1 MRWACPQNVTSV
13 ISKYWKHPQEAWP
26 SSSSPTPSRP
36 VVAASAAPNPS
47 PRSPAPAAPAP
58 VQAARAPRGAAIAG
72 AADVPPP
79 PPPPQSQPHSSAV
92 AAGEDGGSWGNG
104 FEVAAGEDGGSSG
117 DGLEGGFVEEGLAAS
132 TPLVR
137 RGQRDAEEQA
147 WAEDASAT
155 VEAFLAET
163 IALATPRR
171 ATPRAPATPLSPSEL
186 PALDALAEER
196 AAEEAES
203 RRREEA
209 GARAVAEAKAKA
221 AAEEAAEAEA
231 KVAEAEAE
239 AKAAEAEAE
248 AKAAKAQAE
257 AKAAAEAA
265 AEAAKAEAE
274 ARVAKAEA
282 EARAAKEAA
291 AEAAE
296 AEARRREE
304 SAQELQATVKEQVAS
319 LLEGLEER
327 ERQREERLA
336 RVQEESALVQAR
348 LVEAIGKIA
357 APRAAEDPGLLAKL
371 NGLQNELDRKFGLM
385 MQSMAAQSAAAAP
398 SPEPRR
404 SQTPQPV
411 GGPAP
416 AVDGKQHKE
425 TGRGG
430 LARTN
435 AGSAKSSETAQPS
448 AVRQMR
454 GENSRKEEQESSINT
469 TLRGRER
476 GAKEQGML
484 SRGKEKEKEKEQDGD
499 ENVGTGKEPPILRQG
514 EAEQGDSEEQREG
527 RRGKPSR
534 DQALKALKLEAREAR
549 REARARRREARERE
563 RELASDRR
571 LSASLIAAV
580 PYQAS
585 YLSNA
590 PASFFSPAPLM
601 PAGAPM
607 LPTGRDMPPPW
618 AGAPVPWATQ
628 GGWGRAAAPP
638 PGLPGD
644 GFSGSGGGWDGGWG
658 SESLSAG
665 ATPGGWGG
673 SWEARAARMKWEAD
687 GAQARVAAAEQA
699 LEREEE
705 AAARKRAEADD
716 VEKAVA
722 QLESIWEARRGGGGP
737 RGDAG
742 RWGRAAD
749 QLPLDELLAAEV
761 PLPGGS
767 GGGRP
772 PLPRRAGSR
781 GGAGELAWRGRED
794 WRGEGSGFGAP
805 RAGAAEGHGARWTDP
820 PRASLAPEDDGAPL
834 GGHWARESRLA
845 GRGSDTIRAAGL
857 GGVGGAARTR
867 RRFPLV
873 ESAAREGGTSSL
885 GGGAWGAVGVAS
897 GRELPVGAGAAAI
910 GRRVRR
916 TAR

>member
-1 MRWACPQNVTSV
+1 MRGGCPQNVTSV
-13 ISKYWKHPQEAWP
+13 ISKYWTHPQEAWP

-36 VVAASAAPNPS
+36 VVAASAVPNPS

-58 VQAARAPRGAAIAG
+58 VQAAGVPRGAAIAG

-79 PPPPQSQPHSSAV
+79 PPPPQSPPHSSAV
-92 AAGEDGGSWGNG
+92 AAGEDGGSWGDG
-104 FEVAAGEDGGSSG
+104 F
-117 DGLEGGFVEEGLAAS
+117 EGGFVEEGIAAS

-171 ATPRAPATPLSPSEL
+171 ATPHAPATPLSPNEL

-209 GARAVAEAKAKA
+209 GARAAAEAKAKA

-231 KVAEAEAE
+231 KVAKAEAE
-239 AKAAEAEAE
+239 AKVAKAEAE
-248 AKAAKAQAE
+248 AKVAKAEAE

-265 AEAAKAEAE
+265 AEA
-274 ARVAKAEA
+274 AKAEA

-304 SAQELQATVKEQVAS
+304 SARELQATVKEQVAS

-336 RVQEESALVQAR
+336 RVQEESASVQAR

-357 APRAAEDPGLLAKL
+357 APRAAEDPGLIAKL

-398 SPEPRR
+398 SPEPTRN
-404 SQTPQPV
+404 QTPQLV

-416 AVDGKQHKE
+416 AVDGKQQKE

-435 AGSAKSSETAQPS
+435 AGSAKSIETAQPS
-448 AVRQMR
+448 AVRQVR
-454 GENSRKEEQESSINT
+454 GENSRKEEQESNNNT
-469 TLRGRER
+469 TLRGREH
-476 GAKEQGML
+476 GAKERGML

-514 EAEQGDSEEQREG
+514 KAEQGDSEEEQQEG

-549 REARARRREARERE
+549 RQARARRREARERE

-618 AGAPVPWATQ
+618 AGAPVPWAAR
-628 GGWGRAAAPP
+628 GGWGQAAAAP

-644 GFSGSGGGWDGGWG
+644 GFSGGGWGGGWG
-658 SESLSAG
+658 SD
-665 ATPGGWGG
+665 WGG

-699 LEREEE
+699 LEREEA

-722 QLESIWEARRGGGGP
+722 QLESIWEARRGGGAP

-742 RWGRAAD
+742 RLGRAAD
-749 QLPLDELLAAEV
+749 DLPLDELLAAEV

-767 GGGRP
+767 EGGRP
-772 PLPRRAGSR
+772 PLPRRAGIR

-794 WRGEGSGFGAP
+794 RGGEGFGLGAP
-805 RAGAAEGHGARWTDP
+805 RAGAAERHGARWTGP
-820 PRASLAPEDDGAPL
+820 PRASLAPEDDDAPL
-834 GGHWARESRLA
+834 GGHWTGSPRESLARESRFA
-845 GRGSDTIRAAGL
+845 GRGSDTIKAARL
-857 GGVGGAARTR
+857 GAAGGAARTR

-873 ESAAREGGTSSL
+873 ESAAREGAL